1 MELKS
6 TFVTLIT
13 PTTSANKKLN
23 SYAVLYGKIERALYA
38 SIKANK
44 ISATERKN
52 TFLKQYNI
60 TSRQYNS
67 ILRML
72 NGKLS
77 SKVELNKLYITET
90 VGRIKSVEI
99 TVNRMM
105 LEEKVLKG
113 DTLTKKGKGK
123 ARAIKRHE
131 KLCFRLHMK
140 KRYLARQK
148 DKLATLKNAH
158 DVPDMCF
165 GSKKLFNAQ
174 HHLKENGYADIAEWK
189 QDWQAAR
196 TKQFV
201 VVGSKDESW
210 GNQNAQLT
218 LNKRTEEDGV
228 HQNIRFL
235 MNDS

>member
-13 PTTSANKKLN
+13 PTKSANKKLDN
-23 SYAVLYGKIERALYA
+23 YAALYGKVERKLYA

-52 TFLKQYNI
+52 TFLKQHNI

-72 NGKLS
+72 KGKIS

-90 VGRIKSVEI
+90 AGRIKSVEI
-99 TVNRMM
+99 TLARMM
-105 LEEKVLKG
+105 MEEKVLKG
-113 DTLTKKGKGK
+113 DTLAKKGKGK

-131 KLCFRLHMK
+131 KHRFRLHMK
-140 KRYLARQK
+140 KRYLTRKK
-148 DKLATLKNAH
+148 DKLAKLKSAPA
-158 DVPDMCF
+158 VPEMCF

-174 HHLKENGYADIAEWK
+174 HHLEENGYADMGEWK
-189 QDWQAAR
+189 QDWH
-196 TKQFV
+196 
-201 VVGSKDESW
+201 
-210 GNQNAQLT
+210 L
-218 LNKRTEEDGV
+218 
-228 HQNIRFL
+228 
-235 MNDS
+235 